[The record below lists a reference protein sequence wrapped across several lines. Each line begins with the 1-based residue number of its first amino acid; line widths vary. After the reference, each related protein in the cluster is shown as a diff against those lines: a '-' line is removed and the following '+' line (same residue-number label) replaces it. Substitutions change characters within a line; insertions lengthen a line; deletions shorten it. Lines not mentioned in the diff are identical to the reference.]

1 MTTLDPLTSRPYP
14 PTTIQRVLHISP
26 KVLMYRIPPLTSTAG
41 FKASSWTTNPSDQ
54 FFTCRL
60 RIIEVATPTP
70 NPQDPASE
78 KLTTNVVLEDP
89 ATGDLFAACPYTTPA
104 AVQQAL
110 DSSRFFAIRVQ
121 GEGGMRATLG
131 MGFEERS
138 DAFDFSIALQDVRRV
153 LGMEGTP
160 ATKAPGRASG
170 RSVVAMPTVGKEE
183 EKRDFSL
190 KKGQTIRVNIG
201 GAGGKGRRSNMGGGG
216 NDGEGEGEGKGLFS
230 IAPPP
235 AAAGAGGAVP
245 FLPPPPS
252 TAAVKAERRRSRSPQ
267 PPGQQQQTAEEMG
280 FDDGEFGEFQ

>member
-41 FKASSWTTNPSDQ
+41 FKASAWTTNPADR

-70 NPQDPASE
+70 TLQDPAAE

-121 GEGGMRATLG
+121 GEGGMKATLG

-160 ATKAPGRASG
+160 ATKAPGRAGG
-170 RSVVAMPTVGKEE
+170 RSVAAMPMPAREEE

-190 KKGQTIRVNIG
+190 KEGQTMTVNIG
-201 GAGGKGRRSNMGGGG
+201 GLGGKGRRSNAGGGKG
-216 NDGEGEGEGKGLFS
+216 DEGEGKGLFP

-235 AAAGAGGAVP
+235 AAAAEERVP
-245 FLPPPPS
+245 FLPPPPYS
-252 TAAVKAERRRSRSPQ
+252 AAVTAERRRSRSPQ
-267 PPGQQQQTAEEMG
+267 PPPAQQQTAEEMG